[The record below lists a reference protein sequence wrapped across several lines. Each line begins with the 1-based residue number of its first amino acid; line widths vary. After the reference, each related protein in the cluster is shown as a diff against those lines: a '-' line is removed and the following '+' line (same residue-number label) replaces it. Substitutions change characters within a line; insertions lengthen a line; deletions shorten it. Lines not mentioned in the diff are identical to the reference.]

1 MKEAAFP
8 LFVSMLRPRV
18 ESLCGFRHIE
28 SIELNRLWPT
38 EGCCLA
44 NRRFRLYIDESG
56 DHTYSDL
63 GHVGQNYLGLC
74 GIMVEMPYAKDMLI
88 PGLDLLKRKHFKM
101 VDPDEPVILHRND
114 IINRKGP
121 FRVLRDQKARK
132 AFDADLLKLFSRLEY
147 KVITV
152 VMDKGTHLQR
162 YDQSAWHPYHYCLLA
177 LLERYCG
184 LLAHRG
190 DTGDVLAESRG
201 GTEDRQLKA
210 VYRHIHQNGSFY
222 QEARIFQKAL
232 TSRELKLKKK
242 KDNIAGIQVADL
254 LAHPSKQEIL
264 KDKNILAQD
273 GLGEYCQQIIDTI
286 QPKYNRHLYSGR
298 IDGYGKVFL
307 G

>member
-1 MKEAAFP
+1 M
-8 LFVSMLRPRV
+8 
-18 ESLCGFRHIE
+18 
-28 SIELNRLWPT
+28 
-38 EGCCLA
+38 A
-44 NRRFRLYIDESG
+44 NRRFRLYVDESG

-74 GIMVEMPYAKDMLI
+74 GIMVELPYARDTLI
-88 PGLDLLKRKHFKM
+88 PGLESLKKKHFGM
-101 VDPDEPVILHRND
+101 LDPDNAVILHRND

-121 FRVLRDQKARK
+121 FRVLRDKKTRAV
-132 AFDADLLKLFSRLEY
+132 FDSDLLDFFSGLEC

-152 VMDKGTHLQR
+152 VMDKGIHLQK

-184 LLAHRG
+184 LLEHRG

-201 GTEDRQLKA
+201 GTEDKQLKA
-210 VYRHIHQNGSFY
+210 VYKHIHQNGSFY
-222 QEARIFQKAL
+222 QDAKIFQKTL

-242 KDNIAGIQVADL
+242 TENIAGIQVADL

-264 KDKNILAQD
+264 MDKNILRQD
-273 GLGEYCQQIIDTI
+273 DLGVYCQQIIGVLK
-286 QPKYNRHLYSGR
+286 QKYNKQLYTGR